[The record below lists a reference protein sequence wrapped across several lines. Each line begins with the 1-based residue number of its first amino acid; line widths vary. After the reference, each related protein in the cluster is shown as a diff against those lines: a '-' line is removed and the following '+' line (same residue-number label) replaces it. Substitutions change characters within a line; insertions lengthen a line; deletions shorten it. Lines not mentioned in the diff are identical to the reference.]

1 MNQNQRTAEF
11 EVHPFFDRLEG
22 LFAIF
27 DKPMPSENVA
37 RMWFAM
43 MGRYDMAQ
51 IDRAFTQHVATA
63 KNGFPMPSDILRFLP
78 KDPSEWPVA
87 SVALSEMKSIE
98 GGRDA
103 FVTAQ
108 HVGAYESARALFD
121 SRDAFHG
128 GRAFEAKYEELVIV
142 EQNAGRKALW
152 FLSCG
157 AGDYDGLYRQEAIE
171 EAKRIGRISNDAAVK
186 LLGTTAVAR
195 LILTDEMGKANISVR
210 CAEVLAS
217 LGRKSRPSTGID
229 SGIADTR
236 ARQAEADYRVTEYM
250 VKEAAE
256 SRVRTIA
263 RGDMNA
269 ARRKTDGLG

>member
-1 MNQNQRTAEF
+1 MNRNQQAYEF
-11 EVHPFFDRLEG
+11 EVHPFFDRLER

-37 RMWFAM
+37 SMWFAL

-78 KDPSEWPVA
+78 KDPSDWPVA
-87 SVALSEMKSIE
+87 CVALNEMKSIE

-121 SRDAFHG
+121 SRDAFRG
-128 GRAFEAKYEELVIV
+128 GKAFEAKYEELVAV
-142 EQNAGRKALW
+142 EQTAGRKAVW

-171 EAKRIGRISNDAAVK
+171 EAKRIGKISNDAAVK
-186 LLGTTAVAR
+186 LLGTTAAAR
-195 LILTDEMGKANISVR
+195 LILTDEMDKAKISAR

-217 LGRKSRPSTGID
+217 LRRKSRPSTGID
-229 SGIADTR
+229 SGITDTR
-236 ARQAEADYRVTEYM
+236 ARQAEADHMVTERIT
-250 VKEAAE
+250 KEAAE
-256 SRVRTIA
+256 SRARTIV
-263 RGDMNA
+263 RGEANA
-269 ARRKTDGLG
+269 ARRKTE